1 MSMVERVARAIATEL
16 DADLDTAFAN
26 KTEWTNMR
34 GTDAAGRWRDINEP
48 FKSDYLAAA
57 RAAIE
62 AMREPTGEMS
72 REFFIAWTMAERV
85 RERLGAN
92 YAVAHAW
99 NRMIDAM
106 LDDGTTAA
114 LGEGE

>member
-1 MSMVERVARAIATEL
+1 MSEMVERVARAIATEL
-16 DADLDTAFAN
+16 GADLDTAFAN

-62 AMREPTGEMS
+62 AMRSQTLVYRDNGHVVHEM
-72 REFFIAWTMAERV
+72 R
-85 RERLGAN
+85 GAPDDI
-92 YAVAHAW
+92 W
-99 NRMIDAM
+99 KTL
-106 LDDGTTAA
+106 LDAA

>member
-1 MSMVERVARAIATEL
+1 MSEMVERVARAITTEL
-16 DADLDTAFAN
+16 GADLDTAFAN
-26 KTEWTNMR
+26 KTEWINMR

-62 AMREPTGEMS
+62 AMREPTDE
-72 REFFIAWTMAERV
+72 
-85 RERLGAN
+85 
-92 YAVAHAW
+92 
-99 NRMIDAM
+99 M
-106 LDDGTTAA
+106 LDAGFRAKEWGMTFEEAALATYLAMILAA

>member
-1 MSMVERVARAIATEL
+1 MARAIATEL
-16 DADLDTAFAN
+16 GADLDTAFAD
-26 KTEWTNMR
+26 KTEWINMR

-62 AMREPTGEMS
+62 AMREPTDEMEEIS
-72 REFFIAWTMAERV
+72 
-85 RERLGAN
+85 
-92 YAVAHAW
+92 
-99 NRMIDAM
+99 NRMNPTAQAY
-106 LDDGTTAA
+106 TAA

>member
-16 DADLDTAFAN
+16 GADLDTAFAN

-62 AMREPTGEMS
+62 AMRD
-72 REFFIAWTMAERV
+72 AWTMAER
-85 RERLGAN
+85 RCFDFPESP
-92 YAVAHAW
+92 VAYAW

>member
-1 MSMVERVARAIATEL
+1 MSEMVERVARAIATEL
-16 DADLDTAFAN
+16 GADLDTAFAD

-62 AMREPTGEMS
+62 AMREPTGGMLKAGFKNTLNDAFDTEVS
-72 REFFIAWTMAERV
+72 YIWQA
-85 RERLGAN
+85 
-92 YAVAHAW
+92 
-99 NRMIDAM
+99 MIDA
-106 LDDGTTAA
+106 A
-114 LGEGE
+114 LGDGNG

>member
-1 MSMVERVARAIATEL
+1 MNMVERVARAIATEL
-16 DADLDTAFAN
+16 GADLDTAFAN

-62 AMREPTGEMS
+62 AMRD
-72 REFFIAWTMAERV
+72 AWTMAER
-85 RERLGAN
+85 RGFDFPESP
-92 YAVAHAW
+92 VAYAW